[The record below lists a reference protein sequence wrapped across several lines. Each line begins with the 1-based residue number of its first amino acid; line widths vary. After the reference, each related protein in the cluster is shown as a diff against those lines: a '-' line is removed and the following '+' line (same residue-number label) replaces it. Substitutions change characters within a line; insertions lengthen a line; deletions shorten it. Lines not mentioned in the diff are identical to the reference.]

1 MSRLRANI
9 VVNKDA
15 NGPFEAGEGINVA
28 ASKNIKFQTGSS
40 LADSNNN
47 EYLKFSAVVSGAVN
61 EITISNAI
69 AAGTPSISATGND
82 TNISLDLIS
91 KGSGTV
97 KANGDTIVTLNSS
110 QTLNGK
116 TLSAPIINTA
126 TINNSTLINPTFSGV
141 SIVTTNGVE
150 TLTNKTLT
158 SPIISTISN
167 AGVLTLPTS
176 TDTLVGRATTDTL
189 TNKTLTTPKIDV
201 IRDTGNSNSMTI
213 NSTDVSFS
221 TAIKPFAGST
231 SVAPVLF
238 TSGTLLTT
246 QTAGAVEYAN
256 PNYFFGLDASSGRAW
271 GQAVHIARLNSAR
284 TKTANT
290 TLEAIF
296 PVGDRSL
303 ALAANTLYYFKA
315 YFDITTVSN
324 GVNAHQAQFSF
335 AFSNTQQ
342 NMYYRYMLQ
351 EGAAATTTQ
360 TSAIIDVT
368 TGSPTITVGTSS
380 IAAKNILIEFEGWF
394 SSNLL
399 IGGTFTPQFAQTING
414 ATSANKNCWIMVQPF
429 GLQTTTKVGNWS

>member
-1 MSRLRANI
+1 MSRLRANV

-28 ASKNIKFQTGSS
+28 ASKNIKFQSGSS

-69 AAGTPSISATGND
+69 AAGTPTISATGND

-91 KGSGTV
+91 KGTGTV
-97 KANGDTIVTLNSS
+97 KANGVEVVTLTGS
-110 QTLNGK
+110 QTLAGK
-116 TLSAPIINTA
+116 TLTAPVLNTA
-126 TINNSTLINPTFSGV
+126 TINNSTLVNPTFSGV
-141 SIVTTNGVE
+141 TLVTISGVE

-167 AGVLTLPTS
+167 TGTLTLPTT
-176 TDTLVGRATTDTL
+176 TDTLVGRQTTDTL

-221 TAIKPFAGST
+221 TAIKPFSGST
-231 SVAPVLF
+231 SVAPILF

-271 GQAVHIARLNSAR
+271 NQAVHLARLNASR

-296 PVGDRSL
+296 PVGDRTL
-303 ALAANTLYYFKA
+303 TLAANTLYYFRA
-315 YFDITTVSN
+315 YFDIVTISN
-324 GVNAHQAQFSF
+324 GVNAHQAQFAF
-335 AFSNTQQ
+335 AFTNAPQSI
-342 NMYYRYMLQ
+342 YYNYLFQ
-351 EGAAATTTQ
+351 EGTASTTTQ
-360 TSAIIDVT
+360 TSAQVT
-368 TGSPTITVGTSS
+368 STTAITVGTSS
-380 IAAKNILIEFEGWF
+380 IAAKQILIQFEGWF
-394 SSNLL
+394 SSNATT
-399 IGGTFTPQFAQTING
+399 GGTFTPQYAQTIAG
-414 ATSANKNCWIMVQPF
+414 ATSAQKDSWIMVQPL
-429 GLQTTTKVGNWS
+429 GSPTTTKVGNWS